1 MPTLHKQKGEC
12 LQHFTTQRVKM
23 FANTTQTTKNMLI
36 ISHNTKKKY
45 ICQHN
50 RNKNKN
56 THNTLQQKNK
66 DKIVYIRYK
75 T

>member
-1 MPTLHKQKGEC
+1 
-12 LQHFTTQRVKM
+12 M

-36 ISHNTKKKY
+36 ISHNMKKKY